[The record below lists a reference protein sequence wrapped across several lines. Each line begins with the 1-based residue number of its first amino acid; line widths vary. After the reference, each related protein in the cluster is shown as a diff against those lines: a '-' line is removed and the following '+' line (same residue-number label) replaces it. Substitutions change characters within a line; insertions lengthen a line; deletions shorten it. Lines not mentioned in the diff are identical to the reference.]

1 MKTIKIFWASS
12 EELINDHDVLANL
25 IRKLNKSYEKRGI
38 YLELIDGDDCE
49 VADNEK
55 VRASDMFLALFHREF
70 SKFVI
75 EEFDVAKDE
84 FKKRSFPKTYVY
96 CKDISEGESESEE
109 LKEFKERLI
118 NEMGHYWSRYANED
132 SMQLQFVMQ
141 LQLVETTNQEA
152 LKVENG
158 NIMFDGLQVAKM
170 ENLPFAAL
178 NEDFQKMHKRLAE
191 LPEKIEKKRLRV
203 DKYPDDEEPKDELQ
217 ELLNEYNALK
227 DSFAEYQNNL
237 FATAKRITQLQNE
250 QITDRMRRA
259 MDAFNEGD
267 VRRANTILEEAERD
281 AEIALKEYKQSKE
294 LLEQKRE
301 KVIKSIEEILLKVDT
316 TMADLSID
324 IEERINKV
332 DRLYSQVVEI
342 AKEIEYDKE
351 KYANVLSKYANFLD
365 TYALYDRALKLYSE
379 ALDIQEKVLGKEHP
393 DTATSYNNIGVVYDN
408 QGEYDKALE
417 YHFKAL
423 EIKEKTLGKEHP
435 NTASSYNNIGV
446 VYDNQ
451 GEYEKAL
458 EYHFKALEIR
468 EKTLGKGHPDTATS
482 YNNIGMVYYNQE
494 EYDNAL

>member
-1 MKTIKIFWASS
+1 MKTIKIFLASS
-12 EELINDHDVLANL
+12 EELESDRIAFINL
-25 IRKLNKSYEKRGI
+25 IRKLNKTYEKRGVS
-38 YLELIDGDDCE
+38 LELIDGDDFD
-49 VADNEK
+49 VADNEE
-55 VRASDMFLALFHREF
+55 VRASDMFLALFQKEAG
-70 SKFVI
+70 KFVI
-75 EEFDVAKDE
+75 EEFDVAKEE
-84 FKKRSFPKTYVY
+84 FKKKSLPKAYVY
-96 CKDISEGESESEE
+96 CKDINEGDSESKE
-109 LKEFKERLI
+109 LTEFKERLI

-132 SMQLQFVMQ
+132 SMQLQFVLQ

-158 NIMFDGLQVAKM
+158 NVMLDDLQIAKM

-203 DKYPDDEEPKDELQ
+203 DKYPDDEELKDELQ

-324 IEERINKV
+324 IEERIDKV
-332 DRLYSQVVEI
+332 DRLYSQAVEMT
-342 AKEIEYDKE
+342 KEIEYNKE
-351 KYANVLSKYANFLD
+351 KYANI
-365 TYALYDRALKLYSE
+365 LYIS
-379 ALDIQEKVLGKEHP
+379 GK
-393 DTATSYNNIGVVYDN
+393 I
-408 QGEYDKALE
+408 
-417 YHFKAL
+417 
-423 EIKEKTLGKEHP
+423 
-435 NTASSYNNIGV
+435 
-446 VYDNQ
+446 
-451 GEYEKAL
+451 
-458 EYHFKALEIR
+458 
-468 EKTLGKGHPDTATS
+468 
-482 YNNIGMVYYNQE
+482 
-494 EYDNAL
+494 